1 MRKLLEVDGLCKY
14 FTKGKQTVKA
24 VDGINLYLDQGE
36 TLGLVGE
43 SGCGKST
50 TGRLILNLIKP
61 TAGEIVFN
69 GKTVQNLS
77 RKEELEFRRNA
88 QIIFQDCF
96 ASLSP
101 RVKAGDSIVEILK
114 IHGIGSN
121 KKERWKIAKDIF
133 EEVTLSEEQMRRYPH
148 EFSGGQ
154 RQRIGIAR
162 ALCLNPKMIV
172 CDEPVSALD
181 VSVQAQIINTMQEIQ
196 ETRKLSYI
204 FISHDLSVVKHIS
217 QRVAVMYLGQIVEMG
232 TKQDFYQNP
241 VHPYSQALLSA
252 VPSTDP
258 TAKKEKIMISSEVN
272 FQQYK
277 DGCRFC
283 QRCWK
288 AKDICKEITPELKE
302 ISLGHC
308 VACHFAK
315 K

>member
-1 MRKLLEVDGLCKY
+1 
-14 FTKGKQTVKA
+14 
-24 VDGINLYLDQGE
+24 
-36 TLGLVGE
+36 
-43 SGCGKST
+43 
-50 TGRLILNLIKP
+50 
-61 TAGEIVFN
+61 
-69 GKTVQNLS
+69 
-77 RKEELEFRRNA
+77 
-88 QIIFQDCF
+88 
-96 ASLSP
+96 
-101 RVKAGDSIVEILK
+101 
-114 IHGIGSN
+114 
-121 KKERWKIAKDIF
+121 
-133 EEVTLSEEQMRRYPH
+133 
-148 EFSGGQ
+148 
-154 RQRIGIAR
+154 
-162 ALCLNPKMIV
+162 MIV

-315 K
+315 IEYVKK